1 MFVHASIQRGQNSPN
16 PTPSKLSH
24 NSLLVF
30 LPIETTWL
38 LSQISP
44 FLLFSSPFYM
54 SVQNQS
60 AKYSIHLP
68 EKYPQCNKNSIPSV
82 AALVTIIQ
90 CKAAKMK
97 VSSRDQ
103 QVHTL
108 PKSMK
113 FFIITVCKHVNIRMQ
128 HKHAQC
134 YHIPSLTVH
143 DNMLAC
149 YQALVVDLQDK
160 MATVANPLTL
170 FL

>member
-1 MFVHASIQRGQNSPN
+1 MHPYNVDRTLWTLHHQNCPIILCWS
-16 PTPSKLSH
+16 SYLLKQSGYCLK
-24 NSLLVF
+24 SLPFCFF
-30 LPIETTWL
+30 LR
-38 LSQISP
+38 
-44 FLLFSSPFYM
+44 LFIWVS
-54 SVQNQS
+54 
-60 AKYSIHLP
+60 KYSIHLP

-82 AALVTIIQ
+82 AALVTIIH

-143 DNMLAC
+143 VNMLAC